1 MTNCDGS
8 TASALSTLSCLV
20 PVGQLRSAPFN
31 LNWGNTVVVRVSA
44 INAYGNSLN
53 STSGF
58 GLDSTTGSGGILI
71 TNPDPPISLSEV
83 TSLRT
88 NTTLGLSWVNGLS
101 DGGSPVLDY
110 TVFSDQGLSQWKQI
124 ASGLTTNRATA
135 TGLTIGV
142 TYRFY
147 VMSRNVFGLS
157 SPSDSFSILA
167 AAAPLAPPAPV
178 TTPVLD

>member
-1 MTNCDGS
+1 M
-8 TASALSTLSCLV
+8 
-20 PVGQLRSAPFN
+20 
-31 LNWGNTVVVRVSA
+31 VVRVSA

-83 TSLRT
+83 VSLRT

-110 TVFSDQGLSQWKQI
+110 TVFSDQGLSQW
-124 ASGLTTNRATA
+124 
-135 TGLTIGV
+135 
-142 TYRFY
+142 
-147 VMSRNVFGLS
+147 
-157 SPSDSFSILA
+157 
-167 AAAPLAPPAPV
+167 
-178 TTPVLD
+178 